1 MDNNN
6 TGAWVFGVIVV
17 LVLGFG
23 IYWLMNREPA
33 GTENPNETATTT
45 PNTATTT
52 TSTPTTVIR
61 ETRTTATVAE
71 VVASLSDASTFSS
84 YFTSTGVSASVKGT
98 GPYTIFV
105 PSNAAFGKLPAGTV
119 SGLSAAAKKR
129 LVQYHVVSGKKLDID
144 AIETSTI
151 QALSKDMLNFEAL
164 GVNARGKVNNS
175 IVIRQ
180 YNAKNGVV
188 YVVDAVLIPPQ
199 APLN

>member
-33 GTENPNETATTT
+33 DTETPNETATTT

-52 TSTPTTVIR
+52 TSTPITVIR

-71 VVASLSDASTFSS
+71 VVASLGDASTFSS
-84 YFTSTGVSASVKGT
+84 YFTSTGVSASVTGA
-98 GPYTIFV
+98 GPYTVFV
-105 PSNAAFGKLPAGTV
+105 PTNTAFGKLASGTV
-119 SGLSAAAKKR
+119 SGLSVTAKKR

-164 GVNARGKVNNS
+164 GASARGKVNNS
-175 IVIRQ
+175 VVIRQ

-188 YVVDAVLIPPQ
+188 YVIDAVLLPPQ

>member
-17 LVLGFG
+17 LILGFG

-33 GTENPNETATTT
+33 NIETPNQTATTT

-71 VVASLSDASTFSS
+71 VVASLADASTFSS
-84 YFTSTGVSASVKGT
+84 YFTSTGVSASVTGT

-105 PSNAAFGKLPAGTV
+105 PSNAAFGKLSAGTV
-119 SGLSAAAKKR
+119 SGLSATAKKR
-129 LVQYHVVSGKKLDID
+129 LIQYHVVSGKKLDID

-164 GVNARGKVNNS
+164 GATAGGKVNNS

-188 YVVDAVLIPPQ
+188 YIVDAVLLPPQ